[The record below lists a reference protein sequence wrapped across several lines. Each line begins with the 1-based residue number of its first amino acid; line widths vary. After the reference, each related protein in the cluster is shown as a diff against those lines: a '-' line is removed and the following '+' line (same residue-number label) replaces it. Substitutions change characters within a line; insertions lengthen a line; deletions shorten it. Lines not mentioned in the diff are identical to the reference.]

1 MKKKLALSLL
11 IGIGLALGTLQAD
24 TLKSGH
30 SKEVESVQIKVND
43 RVNNTINEKKEELLK
58 EALQSLNNTNLAL
71 KYLDE
76 NKIKEAADTLAN
88 VIGKLDIIIARDPS
102 LKLLPVAVTQKEF
115 DVITTKETVKSILFD
130 ANKALKDGEVQKA
143 RYLLKNLASEI
154 VITTTSIPLQTYPA
168 SIKKIVPMLDE
179 GKIEEAKV
187 LLNATLNSLVVTE
200 QVIPLQILRAT
211 LLLEEADVL
220 ASNEVR
226 DEGEN
231 EKLSFFLEEASYQL
245 EMAELFGYGS
255 QKEYKSIYDHL
266 ETIKEKVSDGKSA
279 KGWFDKIKEK
289 IIYLTN

>member
-1 MKKKLALSLL
+1 MKKKLGLSLL
-11 IGIGLALGTLQAD
+11 IGFSLALGALQAD

-71 KYLDE
+71 KYLEE
-76 NKIKEAADTLAN
+76 NKIKEATDTLAN

-179 GKIEEAKV
+179 GKIGEVKV

-200 QVIPLQILRAT
+200 QIIPLQILRAT
-211 LLLEEADVL
+211 LLLEEADIL

-226 DEGEN
+226 DEN

-279 KGWFDKIKEK
+279 KGWFDKVKEK
-289 IIYLTN
+289 IIYLTK